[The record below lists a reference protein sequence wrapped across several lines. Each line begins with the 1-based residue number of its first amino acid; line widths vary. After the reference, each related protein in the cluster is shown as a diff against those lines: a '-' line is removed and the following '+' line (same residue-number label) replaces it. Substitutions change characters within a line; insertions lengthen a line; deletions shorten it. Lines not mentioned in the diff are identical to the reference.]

1 MSDDIKELIVTI
13 VNKGWGD
20 TVMEASMKAGAG
32 GGTIIFG
39 RGVGIHE
46 KKKILGIPIEPEK
59 EIVLTVISQ
68 KNTDVV
74 IEAIIKAARLG
85 EPGRGIAFTLP
96 VDRFV
101 GVVHALAE
109 SHIDLPVEIRDQPEL
124 NNPEIME

>member
-1 MSDDIKELIVTI
+1 MQAESRELIITI
-13 VNKGWGD
+13 VNKGCGD
-20 TVMEASMKAGAG
+20 FVLEASMKAGAE

-59 EIVLTVISQ
+59 EIVLTVTPPAKTREIL
-68 KNTDVV
+68 D
-74 IEAIIKAARLG
+74 AIVQEVKLG

-101 GVVHALAE
+101 GVAHALFDGSPKE
-109 SHIDLPVEIRDQPEL
+109 SCR
-124 NNPEIME
+124 